1 MQAEKKEEEEEERTF
16 APVRRSAGTCRARGV
31 SEFYTD
37 EDQPARPLTGM
48 SRAIAVSLIAN

>member
-1 MQAEKKEEEEEERTF
+1 MQAEKKEEEERTF
-16 APVRRSAGTCRARGV
+16 APVWRAAGTCRARGV

-48 SRAIAVSLIAN
+48 SRAIAVLLIAN